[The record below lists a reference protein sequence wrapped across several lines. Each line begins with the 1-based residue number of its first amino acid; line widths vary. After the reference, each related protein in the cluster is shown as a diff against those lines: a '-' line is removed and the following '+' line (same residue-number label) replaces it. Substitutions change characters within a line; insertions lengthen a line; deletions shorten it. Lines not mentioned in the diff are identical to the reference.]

1 MMSDNQSKKLVQYL
15 SFDLSGD
22 VYALNIGSIKEVLE
36 YRDITKLPQTPDFM
50 RGVINLR
57 GQVVPVIDLNLKF
70 AMNETKLTVDTCII
84 IVEVELEDGT
94 STLLGAL
101 TDAVHEVI
109 ELGVDD
115 IDPPP
120 KLGMSVDS
128 AFIYGMGKY
137 NDEFIIILDV
147 KRLFTIAEL
156 TVVADV
162 SHDTTA
168 S

>member
-1 MMSDNQSKKLVQYL
+1 MSENQSNHMVQYL
-15 SFDLSGD
+15 SFDLSDD
-22 VYALNIGSIKEVLE
+22 VYALNISSIKEVLDN
-36 YRDITKLPQTPDFM
+36 RDITKLPQTPDFM

-57 GQVVPVIDLNLKF
+57 GQVVPVIDLNIKF
-70 AMNETKLTVDTCII
+70 GMEETQFTLDTCII

-94 STLLGAL
+94 NTLLGAL
-101 TDAVHEVI
+101 TDAVHEVV
-109 ELGVDD
+109 ELGRDD

-128 AFIYGMGKY
+128 AFIYGMGKH

-156 TVVADV
+156 TVVSCVTEDELV
-162 SHDTTA
+162 GT
-168 S
+168 